1 MKKIPGLFILLSLLI
16 CCDNESRMVLN
27 SAESIISSH
36 PDSALTM
43 LQGIDPRHLKSD
55 GTKAKYALL
64 VSAALDKNY
73 IDVDSDSL
81 ISKAVTFYT
90 KHGKRKDRMLAWYY
104 QGICLKNAGKQI
116 PSMLAFEKA
125 EKDADDLDEWL
136 YLGLIRRNKAVLFNL
151 SNNSFAAID
160 NWKKAISCFEKAHAD
175 TYKAY
180 AQLSLAIDYS
190 NVKEYDS
197 ADSLIQCLRETY
209 SQNPTLVTLCNR
221 TAAEILVKKETTPE
235 RALELF
241 RKVPRERF
249 SILDYGYYAQAFEMI
264 GEKDSADYW
273 LNEGYM
279 LSNAEDEKATLDY
292 MRAYLERKR
301 GHEREAY
308 SLIKHAAVIQDSV
321 TRDLLCQSISAAQ
334 RDYYKSES
342 LLNEEQLKVMR
353 QKWAYGVMSAV
364 LLIALLMITTITLTR
379 IKDQQLQEQM
389 ARRAL
394 QELEIVRINRD
405 NAHLIGS
412 LFNEKIGHLD
422 TLCKAFFKSE
432 DGKQKDRIFRQIK
445 EVAANIRMDDDLF
458 LSLENDLNRYC
469 NNIMSKLRKQ
479 VPRIKGENL
488 RIILLFFAGFSYE
501 TVYIILNKNS
511 IESLKTAR
519 SRYRKEIIKS
529 EAPDATFFLSMLEMK
544 KRPQAGTNE

>member
-1 MKKIPGLFILLSLLI
+1 
-16 CCDNESRMVLN
+16 
-27 SAESIISSH
+27 
-36 PDSALTM
+36 
-43 LQGIDPRHLKSD
+43 
-55 GTKAKYALL
+55 
-64 VSAALDKNY
+64 
-73 IDVDSDSL
+73 
-81 ISKAVTFYT
+81 
-90 KHGKRKDRMLAWYY
+90 
-104 QGICLKNAGKQI
+104 
-116 PSMLAFEKA
+116 
-125 EKDADDLDEWL
+125 
-136 YLGLIRRNKAVLFNL
+136 
-151 SNNSFAAID
+151 
-160 NWKKAISCFEKAHAD
+160 
-175 TYKAY
+175 
-180 AQLSLAIDYS
+180 
-190 NVKEYDS
+190 
-197 ADSLIQCLRETY
+197 
-209 SQNPTLVTLCNR
+209 
-221 TAAEILVKKETTPE
+221 
-235 RALELF
+235 
-241 RKVPRERF
+241 
-249 SILDYGYYAQAFEMI
+249 
-264 GEKDSADYW
+264 
-273 LNEGYM
+273 
-279 LSNAEDEKATLDY
+279 
-292 MRAYLERKR
+292 
-301 GHEREAY
+301 
-308 SLIKHAAVIQDSV
+308 
-321 TRDLLCQSISAAQ
+321 
-334 RDYYKSES
+334 
-342 LLNEEQLKVMR
+342 
-353 QKWAYGVMSAV
+353 MSAV